1 MRIISGS
8 KKGKH
13 IIPPKGLTARPTT
26 DFAKEGLFNILSNKI
41 ELEDI
46 SVLDLF
52 SGTGSI
58 SFEFASRGAK
68 SVISVEINSNQVAF
82 IRNEAAKM
90 DLNIKVV
97 LANAFF
103 YMKKAKNCFNVVFCD
118 PPYDT
123 AGIDQIPDIIYNN
136 ELLLKDGWLV
146 LEHSKKYNFS
156 EHKHFIECRNYG
168 SVHFS
173 FFNAK

>member
-13 IIPPKGLTARPTT
+13 IIPPKGLKARPTT
-26 DFAKEGLFNILSNKI
+26 DFAKEGLFNILENKI
-41 ELEDI
+41 DLEDI

-68 SVISVEINSNQVAF
+68 SVIAVEINSNQVAF
-82 IRNEAAKM
+82 IRNETAKM
-90 DLNIKVV
+90 GFNIKVV
-97 LANAFF
+97 LANAFY
-103 YMKKAKNCFNVVFCD
+103 YMKKAKNEFNIIFCD
-118 PPYDT
+118 APYDI
-123 AGIDQIPDIIYNN
+123 AGIDQIPDIIYDN

-146 LEHSKKYNFS
+146 IEHSKKYNFS